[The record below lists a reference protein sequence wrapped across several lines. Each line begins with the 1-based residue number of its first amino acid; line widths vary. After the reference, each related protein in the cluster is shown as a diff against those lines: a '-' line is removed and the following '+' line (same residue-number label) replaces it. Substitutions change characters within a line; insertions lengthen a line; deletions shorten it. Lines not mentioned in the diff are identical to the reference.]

1 MFGCG
6 IVPIECSIT
15 AHSKGEEDFGIIFL
29 LFAFNFSVGALKG
42 ISDSRYSQGLVGF
55 LCWFNSDRD
64 TCRSAALR
72 ELVNSSEGRK
82 EWSIIHHMPSTTRSM
97 TAACLSFSFFCTHT
111 LSLCYLCNYIIFIQT
126 ISRETCLFEYAG
138 TFIIR
143 VLHQVSLTFTALCL
157 LHLPL

>member
-1 MFGCG
+1 ML
-6 IVPIECSIT
+6 VEYSIT

-64 TCRSAALR
+64 TCRCVALR

-82 EWSIIHHMPSTTRSM
+82 EGSIIHHTPSTTRSM
-97 TAACLSFSFFCTHT
+97 TAACLSPFFLLHTHT
-111 LSLCYLCNYIIFIQT
+111 LSLCYLCNYLIFIQT

-157 LHLPL
+157 PHLPL